1 MRVALFTNVCH
12 TNTNEVTM
20 SQTQGEL
27 IAAILADPKA
37 HGFTFNT
44 EVVKSDGHTF
54 PAEIVV
60 VQDVTKFDASFPGV
74 ALSHLNGSSTRVG
87 SQAIS
92 RLARGKQK
100 PEELRQ
106 RNIKWL
112 LGIEESGKR
121 TVYVGPEGAEFD
133 SIEEAEAAWLEYAET
148 LQKA

>member
-1 MRVALFTNVCH
+1 MRVALSNDVCH

-54 PAEIVV
+54 HAEIVV
-60 VQDVTKFDASFPGV
+60 VQELGKFDATFPGV
-74 ALSHLNGSSTRVG
+74 ALSHLNGSSSRVG

-92 RLARGKQK
+92 RLARGKLK
-100 PEELRQ
+100 AAELRE
-106 RNIKWL
+106 RNVKWL
-112 LGIEESGKR
+112 LGIEEATKR

-133 SIEEAEAAWLEYAET
+133 SMEEAEAAWLEYAEN